1 MSRKYPSYN
10 TNSARNNITKL
21 KQELQLRATNAQSLS
36 PAELASLHSDLASL
50 IAKGQ
55 TEGLDISDLIGIQRN
70 IETYIQ
76 EQKLILDATTVSEN
90 SQELQQEKTDTEM
103 ILAMKKHRQEFQQE
117 IDSYDQE
124 ITEKSRVI
132 YDIYNQT
139 KLNPNLIFSKEEE
152 KLIRV
157 NQDEF
162 IKRQRLKKTREQLD
176 TDYHIAHYRIS
187 NYENEIQQLE
197 TQIESLEDKLRKT
210 TGNRL
215 EEKKLYQKIQENKK
229 ILDSI
234 ENNTKKFDSEI
245 FEHDKTLE
253 SKKEQLQNIEKS
265 DQMRLE
271 LLKQQRQKQKD
282 QHIKNADSIKKINE
296 TRILSTESKEI
307 TKLKQQRQEQSQIR
321 EQRRIE
327 RKSATKIQSAF
338 RGYAARKAAASAK
351 ATSNSKASE
360 KSSETKQNLHIP
372 NQKENDIKTPTN
384 LEITNRH
391 PSILQPSSTPQRRKR
406 SLNQKR

>member
-117 IDSYDQE
+117 IDSYDRE